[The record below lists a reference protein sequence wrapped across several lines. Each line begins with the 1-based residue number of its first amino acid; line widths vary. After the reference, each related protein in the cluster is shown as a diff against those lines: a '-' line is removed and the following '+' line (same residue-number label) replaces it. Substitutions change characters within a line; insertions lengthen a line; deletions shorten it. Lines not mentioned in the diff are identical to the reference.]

1 MAERPEITEKDRE
14 ISRRFDFDY
23 FDGDRRHG
31 YGGFSYHPRFWTD
44 TVDLFSNHYGLTQN
58 SAILDVGCAKGFM
71 LKDFSKRLPGARLA
85 GVDIS
90 HYAIENAEP
99 EVAAYLRVASADEL
113 PFEDNSF
120 DLVLSINTIHN
131 LERDGCLRAF
141 TEIERV
147 CSGNAFVMVD
157 GWKSQEER
165 QLLQS
170 WVLTARTMLSGEEW
184 VGLMNEA
191 GYTGDYAFWNPLC

>member
-31 YGGFSYHPRFWTD
+31 YGGFSYHPRFWTE
-44 TVDLFSNHYGLTQN
+44 TVDLFSKYYGLTGN

-71 LKDFSKRLPGARLA
+71 LKDFSKRLPGAQLA
-85 GVDIS
+85 GVDIAP
-90 HYAIENAEP
+90 YAIENAEP
-99 EVAAYLRVASADEL
+99 EVASLLKVASAENL

-120 DLVLSINTIHN
+120 DLVISINTVHN

-141 TEIERV
+141 AEIERV
-147 CSGNAFVMVD
+147 SSGSAFVMVD
-157 GWKSQEER
+157 GWKSAQER
-165 QLLQS
+165 DLLQS
-170 WVLTARTMLSGEEW
+170 WVLTAKTMLSDEEW
-184 VGLMNEA
+184 VALMNEA